1 MSHGQSREVAFPDGD
16 LVAGRPGE
24 ATPKG
29 LQDFKMK
36 KQREGQIQIALSHA
50 LHVRGV
56 ADRSL

>member
-29 LQDFKMK
+29 LQEFQNEKAA
-36 KQREGQIQIALSHA
+36 RGSNPNSAVSHA
-50 LHVRGV
+50 SR
-56 ADRSL
+56 